1 MIDIATLIPFL
12 IASIG
17 LTIAPGPDIIYVMT
31 QSISNGAKAGLAT
44 AAGLVTGI
52 IFHTTAVALGISA
65 LILSSE
71 NLFIFIKFLGSLYL
85 VFLAYK
91 TLKSEVSRIRVNE
104 VPKEAYL
111 VLYRRGIFMNVV
123 NPKVT
128 LFFLAFLP
136 GFVDYSKGVTAQF
149 YQLGLVF
156 MLQAFVVFALVS
168 VLSGTIF
175 KTLRENP
182 KSQTYLNYLQV
193 VVFLGI
199 ALFIWL

>member
-1 MIDIATLIPFL
+1 MIDIATLIPFM
-12 IASIG
+12 IASVG
-17 LTIAPGPDIIYVMT
+17 LTIAPGPDVIYVLT
-31 QSISNGAKAGLAT
+31 QSISNGTKAGLAT

-52 IFHTTAVALGISA
+52 IFHTTAVALGVSA
-65 LILSSE
+65 LVLQSE
-71 NLFIFIKFLGSLYL
+71 NLFVLIKFLGSLYL

-91 TLKSEVSRIRVNE
+91 TIKSEVSRIRVNE
-104 VPKEAYL
+104 LPKETYSI
-111 VLYRRGIFMNVV
+111 LYRRGIFMNVI

-136 GFVDYSKGVTAQF
+136 GFVDYSKSSIPQF
-149 YQLGLVF
+149 YVLGFIF
-156 MLQAFVVFALVS
+156 MLQAFAVFALVS
-168 VLSGTIF
+168 ALSGTIF

-193 VVFLGI
+193 AVFLGI